1 MGIAHPRRGLLL
13 VMMEPEEGYAEELNA
28 WYDEEHLPER
38 LSCPGFIAAR
48 RFELL
53 ESSPEGQPRY
63 LALYDLESAEVL
75 SSEAYLAM
83 VPPSAWSA
91 RLLPHVKVT
100 RNVYTEITKLP
111 SPDGGA

>member
-1 MGIAHPRRGLLL
+1 MTIDNPRRGLLL
-13 VMMEPEEGYAEELNA
+13 VMMQPEADYEDELNS

-63 LALYDLESAEVL
+63 LALYDLESSEVL

-83 VPPSAWSA
+83 VHPSAWSK

-100 RNVYTEITKLP
+100 RNVYTEITKQP
-111 SPDGGA
+111 S

>member
-1 MGIAHPRRGLLL
+1 MGVAHPRRALLL
-13 VMMEPEEGYAEELNA
+13 VMMEPEEGYADELNA
-28 WYDEEHLPER
+28 WYDEEHLPDR

-53 ESSPEGQPRY
+53 ESSPEGQPHY
-63 LALYDLESAEVL
+63 LALYDLESAEVM

-83 VPPSAWSA
+83 VPLSAWSE

-100 RNVYTEITKLP
+100 RNVYSEITKQSP
-111 SPDGGA
+111 SDGGE

>member
-1 MGIAHPRRGLLL
+1 MEIAQPRRALLL
-13 VMMEPEEGYAEELNA
+13 VMMEPEEGYADELNA

-38 LSCPGFIAAR
+38 LSCPGFVAAR

-75 SSEAYLAM
+75 ASEAYLAM
-83 VPPSAWSA
+83 VPPSAWSK

-100 RNVYTEITKLP
+100 RNVYAEITKEP
-111 SPDGGA
+111 TSKGGD

>member
-1 MGIAHPRRGLLL
+1 MALADPKRALLL
-13 VMMEPEEGYAEELNA
+13 VMMEPEEGYADELNA

-63 LALYDLESAEVL
+63 LALYDLQSAEVL

-83 VPPSAWSA
+83 VPPSAWSK

-100 RNVYTEITKLP
+100 RNVYTEITKEL
-111 SPDGGA
+111 SSESGE